1 MLSVSACMCYINVS
15 VWAGTHMSGVEARGW
30 SQLFS
35 LVVIC
40 LVLEQALSR
49 KLEPA
54 ASARLDG

>member
-1 MLSVSACMCYINVS
+1 MN
-15 VWAGTHMSGVEARGW
+15 GVEARGW

-40 LVLEQALSR
+40 LVLEKALSR